1 MQTEAGRVALVAGAS
16 GMVGL
21 QLLRALVDANA
32 YRRVIA
38 LTRRPLLMEAPRL
51 VNRTIRFQDFDA
63 ELRGVSCDD
72 AFCCLGTTRRAA
84 GSQAAFRAID
94 HDLVLRFAAWV
105 QGAGAQTL
113 VCVTSAGAAP
123 GSRNFYLRVKGET
136 ELALEALRFR
146 SLHLM
151 RPGLILG
158 ERAQWRA
165 TEMIGSVFMPLINPL
180 LLGQLEQWRAIRATT
195 LAEAMRAAAQLGVAG
210 VYRHSSRSLRSL
222 AGTGRPPPR
231 V

>member
-1 MQTEAGRVALVAGAS
+1 MQTEAGRVALVAGAN

-21 QLLRALVDANA
+21 QLLRALVDAGA

-51 VNRTIRFQDFDA
+51 VNRIIRFQDLDA

-94 HDLVLRFAAWV
+94 HDLVLRFATWV

-113 VCVTSAGAAP
+113 VCITSAGAAP
-123 GSRNFYLRVKGET
+123 ESRNFYLRVKGET

-158 ERAQWRA
+158 ERAHWRT
-165 TEMIGSVFMPLINPL
+165 TEMIGRVFMPLVNPL

-195 LAEAMRAAAQLGVAG
+195 LAAAMSAAAQLGLAG
-210 VYRHSSRSLRSL
+210 VHRHSSRSLRSL
-222 AGTGRPPPR
+222 ASTGRLPPR

>member
-1 MQTEAGRVALVAGAS
+1 MQTEAGRVALVAGAN

-21 QLLRALVDANA
+21 QLLRALVDANS

-51 VNRTIRFQDFDA
+51 VNRIIRFQDLDA

-84 GSQAAFRAID
+84 GSQAAFRVID
-94 HDLVLRFAAWV
+94 HDLVLRFASWV

-113 VCVTSAGAAP
+113 VCITSAGAAP

-158 ERAQWRA
+158 ERAQWRT
-165 TEMIGSVFMPLINPL
+165 TEMIGRVFMPLVNPL
-180 LLGQLEQWRAIRATT
+180 LLGQLELDW
-195 LAEAMRAAAQLGVAG
+195 
-210 VYRHSSRSLRSL
+210 
-222 AGTGRPPPR
+222 
-231 V
+231 

>member
-1 MQTEAGRVALVAGAS
+1 MQTESGRVALVAGAN
-16 GMVGL
+16 GMVGIE
-21 QLLRALVDANA
+21 LLRALVEAGA

-38 LTRRPLLMEAPRL
+38 LTRRPLPLEAPRL
-51 VNRTIRFQDFDA
+51 VNRIIRFQDLDT

-84 GSQAAFRAID
+84 GSQAAFRAVD
-94 HDLVLRFAAWV
+94 HDVVLRFASWV

-113 VCVTSAGAAP
+113 VCISSAGAAP

-146 SLHLM
+146 ALHLM
-151 RPGLILG
+151 QPGLILG
-158 ERAQWRA
+158 ERANWRT
-165 TEMIGSVFMPLINPL
+165 TEMIGRVFMPVINPL
-180 LLGQLEQWRAIRATT
+180 LVGQFEQWRAIRATT
-195 LAEAMRAAAQLGVAG
+195 LAAAMRAAAALGLAG
-210 VYRHSSRSLRSL
+210 VHRHSSRALQSL
-222 AGTGRPPPR
+222 ARTGRLPPR